1 MSIKDVRGKRK
12 KPSAQSGRKNNNKSN
27 FYRFFIACEG
37 EKTEVN
43 YFKSLINTMSHVI
56 ELDKGY
62 IQGFGRSTKA
72 LLKKADEEK
81 KKLERKNNF
90 EFDSAWIVFDKDNFK
105 SDLFNAAINESKNKD
120 FKSAWTNEAFEL
132 WYLLHFNYV
141 NTAMSRDQYGEK
153 LTEII
158 KEKGEKGFK
167 YKKNDEHIYGLLQK
181 YGNEGQAIRYAQN
194 LRQEFYNQK
203 YADHNPC
210 TWVDELVKEIKGVND
225 NGFKIKAPK
234 DFFSEMQQNK
244 NCY

>member
-1 MSIKDVRGKRK
+1 MSIQDVRGKSET
-12 KPSAQSGRKNNNKSN
+12 PSAQSGRKNNNRSKI
-27 FYRFFIACEG
+27 YRFFIACEG

-56 ELDKGY
+56 ELDKDY

-81 KKLERKNNF
+81 KKLEKNNSF
-90 EFDSAWIVFDKDNFK
+90 KFDSAWIVFDKDNFDP
-105 SDLFNAAINESKNKD
+105 DLFNAAINESKNKE

-141 NTAMSRDQYGEK
+141 DTGVSRDQYGQK
-153 LTEII
+153 LTNII
-158 KEKGEKGFK
+158 NRKGVEGFK
-167 YKKNDEHIYGLLQK
+167 YKKNDKNIHGLLQK
-181 YGNEGQAIRYAQN
+181 YGNEEQAIKYAKK
-194 LRQEFYNQK
+194 LRQKFDDQK

-225 NGFKIKAPK
+225 DGFKIKAPK

-244 NCY
+244 YCY